1 VLLETLD
8 RSRKTSSIW
17 KLEGRVRAISRSL
30 CCICLLLAVFTLSVQ
45 SQDALRVDVNLVNV
59 FATVRD
65 QRGEFVTGL
74 AANDF
79 RVYDDDV
86 PQQISVFEKD
96 DTVESAIAILLDTSG
111 STVDVLPVMKRG
123 TLEFA
128 QNTKRLDDL
137 CVFSFGTTVRL
148 IHDFRAPLRNLQTRM
163 EALRPYGTT
172 ALFDALIEA
181 MRKIGERKQ
190 ERKAAIVLSDGN
202 DNGSALGF
210 GTVSDLV
217 QRTGTLIYFVAIGS
231 RVHVD
236 EHTVESLAAES
247 GGNVLY
253 MSKTESVPA
262 ALDSI
267 RAELAKQYYLGYY
280 VPRRPGT
287 HQIRIEIP
295 GRNVRIRAKSS
306 YTG

>member
-65 QRGEFVTGL
+65 QRDEFVTVL
-74 AANDF
+74 AANDV

-128 QNTKRLDDL
+128 QNTKRLVTSV
-137 CVFSFGTTVRL
+137 CFRL
-148 IHDFRAPLRNLQTRM
+148 
-163 EALRPYGTT
+163 
-172 ALFDALIEA
+172 
-181 MRKIGERKQ
+181 
-190 ERKAAIVLSDGN
+190 
-202 DNGSALGF
+202 
-210 GTVSDLV
+210 
-217 QRTGTLIYFVAIGS
+217 
-231 RVHVD
+231 
-236 EHTVESLAAES
+236 
-247 GGNVLY
+247 
-253 MSKTESVPA
+253 
-262 ALDSI
+262 
-267 RAELAKQYYLGYY
+267 ELPCA
-280 VPRRPGT
+280 
-287 HQIRIEIP
+287 
-295 GRNVRIRAKSS
+295 
-306 YTG
+306 